1 MATLVATPRSRALGF
16 GIRAARK
23 ARNLGV
29 RELARLAGVVAQ
41 DLSHW
46 ESGTRV
52 PKIEQVASTSAPPR
66 RSSPG
71 SRC

>member
-16 GIRAARK
+16 GLRTARK

-52 PKIEQVASTSAPPR
+52 RPPGGRGR
-66 RSSPG
+66 RKS
-71 SRC
+71 